1 MSAIGKIRRLLHLLE
16 RLQSGRIYNTKE
28 LADFCNVSRRTIFR
42 DIKSLQD
49 SGVAVQFDSS
59 KNGYWISTG
68 DYLPPTDFT
77 LAETLAL
84 MLLGQEI
91 GAGNNGGIPY
101 LNTARTAALKLQSTI
116 PNHLR
121 QYVGELSTG
130 VKINVEKQADLNSS
144 QTHYDRTL
152 EAFTSQR
159 KIRFRYHSLHEKKV
173 IRTLISP
180 YRILFQR
187 RTWYVIGRSS
197 LHRAV
202 RTFHIGRIQDSELT
216 DDGFTPPPRFNL
228 ERYLGNAWSLVRERG
243 ARTDVVVRFQPYVA
257 TNVSEVV
264 WHKTQ
269 QMVWNNDGTL
279 DFRVSVDGI
288 NEISWWIM
296 GYADQA
302 EVLEPRELIELIRN
316 RVDRMA
322 ERYKH
327 QTKPRKSASRKTEKP
342 KK

>member
-1 MSAIGKIRRLLHLLE
+1 MSF
-16 RLQSGRIYNTKE
+16 Y
-28 LADFCNVSRRTIFR
+28 
-42 DIKSLQD
+42 
-49 SGVAVQFDSS
+49 
-59 KNGYWISTG
+59 
-68 DYLPPTDFT
+68 
-77 LAETLAL
+77 
-84 MLLGQEI
+84 
-91 GAGNNGGIPY
+91 
-101 LNTARTAALKLQSTI
+101 
-116 PNHLR
+116 
-121 QYVGELSTG
+121 
-130 VKINVEKQADLNSS
+130 
-144 QTHYDRTL
+144 
-152 EAFTSQR
+152 
-159 KIRFRYHSLHEKKV
+159 RY
-173 IRTLISP
+173 ID
-180 YRILFQR
+180 
-187 RTWYVIGRSS
+187 
-197 LHRAV
+197 
-202 RTFHIGRIQDSELT
+202 RIQDSELT